1 MDLVLGREVTL
12 GTLFMSNESHMVL
25 ELEKD
30 HEKILEV
37 LEGTGGKDS
46 LIILV
51 LGSEDWKY

>member
-46 LIILV
+46 LTILV
-51 LGSEDWKY
+51 LGSEDW